1 MTVMSTTMPAD
12 AGPSPMGNPSSARLV
27 VPKMTAAQHI
37 RAHIQHGIS
46 IRRQRIRYIEDLE
59 DVRALKTEWVSSYTG
74 TLQQLFSSSDI
85 ADECNDWVG
94 KVYPEFAEVSL
105 FVEQFYE
112 EMDYRIQKLK
122 NVLKRLEDMGE
133 FIPRNIAGEPTPR
146 AAMPAPAPAPE
157 PAPLPPVPQAPV
169 AGPVPMPMQIPTG
182 APAPAPAPAMT
193 IPVPAPVAAP
203 IAVPVAPVVAPVAA
217 PVAPTP
223 APAPAP
229 VAKASPAP
237 PASAPASAPPA
248 PTRAPSLPKAP
259 AVEDDSAPPLNS
271 GIFVVHGEL
280 QTAVNTI
287 QSFMEDLQIQ
297 LQQMPAAPE
306 KGKGLVNSLEKNP
319 DASFALVLLNHDD
332 AVALKRSAAD
342 ASAGVRSG
350 IVFQLGYFVG
360 RLGLKRVCVLYTGGA
375 ETFVSDHGIQFLP
388 MDNGNGW
395 QLLLARHLKRA
406 GIEIDLNKLF

>member
-1 MTVMSTTMPAD
+1 MTIERERIEKAYSSYAGVYDRVFGRVFQDSREAVVRNLKVAPGERVLEVGVGTGLCLPLYPANSDITAIDLSEPMLEKAAERVQELGLTNVKLLHMDAGAMTVQ
-12 AGPSPMGNPSSARLV
+12 
-27 VPKMTAAQHI
+27 MTLPI
-37 RAHIQHGIS
+37 
-46 IRRQRIRYIEDLE
+46 
-59 DVRALKTEWVSSYTG
+59 
-74 TLQQLFSSSDI
+74 
-85 ADECNDWVG
+85 
-94 KVYPEFAEVSL
+94 
-105 FVEQFYE
+105 
-112 EMDYRIQKLK
+112 
-122 NVLKRLEDMGE
+122 
-133 FIPRNIAGEPTPR
+133 
-146 AAMPAPAPAPE
+146 PAPAPAP
-157 PAPLPPVPQAPV
+157 LS
-169 AGPVPMPMQIPTG
+169 
-182 APAPAPAPAMT
+182 
-193 IPVPAPVAAP
+193 VPAAP
-203 IAVPVAPVVAPVAA
+203 

-223 APAPAP
+223 APAPVAPAPVAPAPVAPAPAP
-229 VAKASPAP
+229 VAKA
-237 PASAPASAPPA
+237 ASAPPA
-248 PTRAPSLPKAP
+248 AP
-259 AVEDDSAPPLNS
+259 APAPAPARTPNLPAPALDVDVAPPLNS

-280 QTAVNTI
+280 QTAVNTV
-287 QSFMEDLQIQ
+287 QSFMEDLGIQ